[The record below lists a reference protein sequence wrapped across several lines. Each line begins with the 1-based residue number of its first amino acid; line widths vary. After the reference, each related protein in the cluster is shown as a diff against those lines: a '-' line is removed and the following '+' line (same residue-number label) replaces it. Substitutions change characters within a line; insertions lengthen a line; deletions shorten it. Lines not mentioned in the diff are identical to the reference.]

1 MIYNQYQEILAERSM
16 VIEPNGSG
24 ENWSFRWYT
33 DPISNGL
40 SKWTQ
45 YNVRVSE
52 GYIECYAMQMPRDEE
67 EMVEMDQAM
76 QFVKARYG
84 RVGLN
89 AEDTESGD

>member
-16 VIEPNGSG
+16 VIEPDGDG
-24 ENWSFRWYT
+24 ENWSFRWYA

-52 GYIECYAMQMPRDEE
+52 GYIEFYGMQMPRDEE
-67 EMVEMDQAM
+67 EMVEMDRAT

-84 RVGLN
+84 RVGLSE
-89 AEDTESGD
+89 EDTESGD